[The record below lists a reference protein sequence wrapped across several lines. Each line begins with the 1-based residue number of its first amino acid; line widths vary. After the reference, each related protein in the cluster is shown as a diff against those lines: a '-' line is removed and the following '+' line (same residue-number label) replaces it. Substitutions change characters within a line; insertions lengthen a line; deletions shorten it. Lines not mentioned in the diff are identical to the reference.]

1 MTELRI
7 ADEEACNLA
16 AELAELTGE
25 SLRLAVVTALRGEV
39 GGASARRDKNEQSR
53 AVSSPP
59 PPPATGTIGSWP
71 SHATSR

>member
-1 MTELRI
+1 MRI

-39 GGASARRDKNEQSR
+39 GRARARRDKHDRIMAITRDIAMSMR
-53 AVSSPP
+53 DPVHAF
-59 PPPATGTIGSWP
+59 TG
-71 SHATSR
+71 

>member
-39 GGASARRDKNEQSR
+39 GRARARRERHDRIMAITRDIAMSMRDPVR
-53 AVSSPP
+53 AF
-59 PPPATGTIGSWP
+59 TG
-71 SHATSR
+71 

>member
-25 SLRLAVVTALRGEV
+25 SLRLAVVRALCGGV
-39 GGASARRDKNEQSR
+39 GRACTPRDRHDRIMAITRDIAMSMRDPVR
-53 AVSSPP
+53 AF
-59 PPPATGTIGSWP
+59 TG
-71 SHATSR
+71 

>member
-39 GGASARRDKNEQSR
+39 GRARARRDRHDRILAITHDIAMSMRDPVR
-53 AVSSPP
+53 AF
-59 PPPATGTIGSWP
+59 TG
-71 SHATSR
+71 

>member
-25 SLRLAVVTALRGEV
+25 SLRLAVVTALRGEI
-39 GGASARRDKNEQSR
+39 GRARARRDKHDRIMAITRDIAMSMR
-53 AVSSPP
+53 DPLSVFA
-59 PPPATGTIGSWP
+59 G
-71 SHATSR
+71 

>member
-39 GGASARRDKNEQSR
+39 GRARARRDKHDRIMAITRDIAMSMR
-53 AVSSPP
+53 DPVHAF
-59 PPPATGTIGSWP
+59 TG
-71 SHATSR
+71 